1 MAGEA
6 REWVDIDTVW
16 LQGYLQD
23 HNLASGYDLED
34 ELLGAQVS
42 WLLSDDDWA
51 SLRRAWEAERPAE
64 SVQASGREASAAKNA
79 PEPTHFDP
87 FQGLEDEDAD
97 ENEDAYWG
105 EHEES
110 CADVLEDEARS
121 SKAAAIPGDVPVDR
135 ELRGAA
141 PEPLPIE
148 AEIGLLALVDRALS
162 DWEAFREL
170 FRDYPDSEEFGVWE
184 TLAESPLA
192 LLRHAEELIR
202 TRAAEEHEQKRE
214 AERAF
219 EEKVNRAQNVIA
231 GYFLYCRK
239 HRLVPSLG
247 HLVTFIPALKTG
259 HEPEA
264 VREAWRRESGFQSG
278 SKGRVG

>member
-34 ELLGAQVS
+34 ELLSAQVS
-42 WLLSDDDWA
+42 WLLSDDDWT

-64 SVQASGREASAAKNA
+64 SAQASGREAAAKSV
-79 PEPTHFDP
+79 PEATYFDP
-87 FQGLEDEDAD
+87 FQGPDDEDEDGDENAYRGGYEANCQDELEDEDA
-97 ENEDAYWG
+97 
-105 EHEES
+105 S
-110 CADVLEDEARS
+110 TT
-121 SKAAAIPGDVPVDR
+121 AAAIPAALHEDR
-135 ELRGAA
+135 ERGADL
-141 PEPLPIE
+141 EPLPTE
-148 AEIGLLALVDRALS
+148 AQIGLLALVDRALS
-162 DWEAFREL
+162 DWEAFKEL
-170 FRDYPDSEEFGVWE
+170 FRDYPDSEEFGIWE
-184 TLAESPLA
+184 TRAESPLA

-202 TRAAEEHEQKRE
+202 TRAAEEDEQKRE
-214 AERAF
+214 AERVF
-219 EEKVNRAQNVIA
+219 EEKVSRAQNVIA

-247 HLVTFIPALKTG
+247 HVVTFIPALKTG